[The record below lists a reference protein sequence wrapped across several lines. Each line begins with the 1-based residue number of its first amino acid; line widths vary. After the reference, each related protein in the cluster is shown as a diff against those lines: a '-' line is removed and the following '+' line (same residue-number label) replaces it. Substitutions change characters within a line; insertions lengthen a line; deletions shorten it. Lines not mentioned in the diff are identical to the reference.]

1 MFLWVSVSRRHT
13 CTSSVHERVQP
24 SQQVLFQEFA
34 LILTALS
41 IFPSFLP
48 VPTNPEPFF
57 FPTLPLLSI
66 YKRCT
71 FQHCKKRCLEQAM
84 QLICESV
91 EPCLRFALIPFL
103 TWFDQETVLCVR
115 SVSVSLFE
123 TWREVQAVS
132 LKSSQSTWQS
142 TQIFPSLPLVP
153 RYPVTELT
161 VCSSE
166 CVFAPQTPL
175 SYLSRPGLVW
185 WSERLHISLPQRMQ
199 PLVSRTL
206 LWAHVHTLYPGETNH
221 EEKAEEREVKCLD
234 KPNLS

>member
-1 MFLWVSVSRRHT
+1 MIFEILLPNIIITLHVKQHGPITFINIIAISVSVLSWMFPWVSVSRRHT

-71 FQHCKKRCLEQAM
+71 FQYRKKRCLEQAM

-103 TWFDQETVLCVR
+103 T
-115 SVSVSLFE
+115 
-123 TWREVQAVS
+123 
-132 LKSSQSTWQS
+132 
-142 TQIFPSLPLVP
+142 
-153 RYPVTELT
+153 
-161 VCSSE
+161 
-166 CVFAPQTPL
+166 
-175 SYLSRPGLVW
+175 
-185 WSERLHISLPQRMQ
+185 
-199 PLVSRTL
+199 
-206 LWAHVHTLYPGETNH
+206 
-221 EEKAEEREVKCLD
+221 
-234 KPNLS
+234 